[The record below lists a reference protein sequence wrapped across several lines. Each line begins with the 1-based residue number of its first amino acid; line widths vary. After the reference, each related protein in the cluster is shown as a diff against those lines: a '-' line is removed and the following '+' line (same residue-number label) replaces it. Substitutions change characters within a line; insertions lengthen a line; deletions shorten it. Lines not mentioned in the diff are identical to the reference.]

1 MFITFEGIDGA
12 GKTTQI
18 NLLKSYLESKNKEVL
33 SIREPGGLSFSEKI
47 RAILL
52 DTKTEIN
59 STTELFL
66 FEAARSE
73 LTEKIILPALK
84 ENKIVICDRFYDS
97 TSAYQGFG
105 RGLNLD
111 DISYLNKVATQ
122 NLVPDLTFYLDIPI
136 SQSLNRNIDKVKDR
150 MESNTLDFITNVKLG
165 FDTLSENYPT
175 RIKRIKADES
185 IDQVHQN
192 IIKHINV

>member
-1 MFITFEGIDGA
+1 MFITFEGIDGV

-18 NLLKSYLESKNKEVL
+18 NLLKTYLESKNKEVL

-47 RAILL
+47 REILL

-73 LTEKIILPALK
+73 LTEKIILPALN

-105 RGLNLD
+105 RGINLD
-111 DISYLNKVATQ
+111 DINYLNTVATQ
-122 NLVPDLTFYLDIPI
+122 KLVPDLTFYLDIPI
-136 SQSLNRNIDKVKDR
+136 SQSLNRNINKVKDR
-150 MESNTLDFITNVKLG
+150 MESNTLNFITNVKKG
-165 FDTLSENYPT
+165 FDKLSELYPD
-175 RIKRIKADES
+175 RIKRIKADDS

>member
-84 ENKIVICDRFYDS
+84 ENKIVICDRFFDS

-105 RGLNLD
+105 RGLNID
-111 DISYLNKVATQ
+111 NINYLNKVATQ

-165 FDTLSENYPT
+165 FDTLSEKFPE

>member
-84 ENKIVICDRFYDS
+84 ENKIVICDRFFDS

-105 RGLNLD
+105 RGLNID
-111 DISYLNKVATQ
+111 NINYLNKVATQ

-165 FDTLSENYPT
+165 FDTLSEKFPE
-175 RIKRIKADES
+175 RIKRIKANES

>member
-73 LTEKIILPALK
+73 LTEKVILPALK
-84 ENKIVICDRFYDS
+84 ENKIVICDRFFDS

-111 DISYLNKVATQ
+111 DINYLNKVATQ
-122 NLVPDLTFYLDIPI
+122 KLIPDLTFYLDIPI
-136 SQSLNRNIDKVKDR
+136 EKSLNRNIDKVKDR
-150 MESNTLDFITNVKLG
+150 METNTLDFITNVKLG
-165 FDTLSENYPT
+165 CDTLSVNYPS

>member
-73 LTEKIILPALK
+73 LTEKVILPALK
-84 ENKIVICDRFYDS
+84 ENKIVICDRFFDS

-111 DISYLNKVATQ
+111 DINYLNKVATQ
-122 NLVPDLTFYLDIPI
+122 KLIPDLTFYLDIPI
-136 SQSLNRNIDKVKDR
+136 EKSLNRNIDKVKDR
-150 MESNTLDFITNVKLG
+150 METNTLDFITNVKLG
-165 FDTLSENYPT
+165 FDTLSVNYPS